1 MASVRVRNRS
11 RLRLLSSRVRIR
23 AVALTCVGLRLELGI
38 KLVVDFR
45 VLLRE
50 KLG

>member
-1 MASVRVRNRS
+1 MNRYTQGY
-11 RLRLLSSRVRIR
+11 RQGLLSSRVRIR

-38 KLVVDFR
+38 KLVIDFR
-45 VLLRE
+45 ILLRD